1 MVKDQVRDKQDLIEQ
16 FDSHMTAM
24 TEQHQTQVAEMQ
36 AVTD

>member
-16 FDSHMTAM
+16 FDSHMTAI

-36 AVTD
+36 AVVD